1 MVTFTGIGCGG
12 ADSFLGGVSIVDIR
26 VVPSFLRTSVSG
38 LGSVWLYAQALPGGE
53 AGVVGSGMPRRRPV
67 GADRREG
74 GRGAATG
81 RLPGTAVAGS
91 RSRLACRSL

>member
-12 ADSFLGGVSIVDIR
+12 ADSFLGGVSMVDIR

-38 LGSVWLYAQALPGGE
+38 LGLAVPGGGGQAALPVWW
-53 AGVVGSGMPRRRPV
+53 GVACQGRPV
-67 GADRREG
+67 GAHRREG